1 MDLTLLLR
9 IAGVGFVVAVFC
21 MILTKLE
28 KKDIAD
34 MVSIAGIVIALF
46 LIIAEIGGLYEEL
59 QSMFGI

>member
-1 MDLTLLLR
+1 MDLTLLLQ
-9 IAGVGFVVAVFC
+9 IAGLGLVVAVFC
-21 MILTKLE
+21 MILSKMG
-28 KKDIAD
+28 KKDEAD